1 MSSTPATSEQSILEA
16 TATNLTSPNEGW
28 SSTPYQDPGGVWTIG
43 FGSTYDLNGN
53 KVTKDTPPITKPEGI
68 VLLERELTSAYQI
81 VNNDVRVSLTDEQR
95 EALDDFV
102 FNVGQG
108 NFEASTLLK
117 YLNEG
122 LYEQAAEQ
130 LILWDK
136 QKGVVLA
143 GLLKRRYQEMTTFIS
158 GTTLTEESKQS
169 NTIVSPNPPAHTVS
183 NSFSEV

>member
-1 MSSTPATSEQSILEA
+1 MSLTPSSSEQSVLEA

-28 SSTPYQDPGGVWTIG
+28 SSTPYQDPGGIWTIG

-53 KVTKDTPPITKPEGI
+53 KVTEDTPAITKPEGI

-81 VNNDVRVSLTDEQR
+81 VNHDVKVSLTDEQQ
-95 EALDDFV
+95 EALYDFV

-117 YLNEG
+117 YLNQG
-122 LYEQAAEQ
+122 LYEQAAQQ
-130 LILWDK
+130 LILWNQ

-143 GLLKRRYQEMTTFIS
+143 GLLKRRYQEETTFIS
-158 GTTLTEESKQS
+158 GTTLAEASEQS

-183 NSFSEV
+183 NSL